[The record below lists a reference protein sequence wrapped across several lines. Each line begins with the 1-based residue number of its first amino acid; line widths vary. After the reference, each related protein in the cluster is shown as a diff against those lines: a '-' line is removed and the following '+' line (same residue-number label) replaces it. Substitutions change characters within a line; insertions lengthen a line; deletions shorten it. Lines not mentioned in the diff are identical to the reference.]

1 MLCITS
7 SQAMVRNKD
16 KYQRVIGALI
26 KKERQKR
33 HRLKE
38 LGIDYDFPGY
48 VSDIGQVL
56 IHHLC
61 HCYLTIVHVLP
72 CRLYKVEIIYLLC
85 NP

>member
-7 SQAMVRNKD
+7 SQVMVRNKD

-26 KKERQKR
+26 KKERRKG

-48 VSDIGQVL
+48 VSE
-56 IHHLC
+56 
-61 HCYLTIVHVLP
+61 Y
-72 CRLYKVEIIYLLC
+72 
-85 NP
+85 

>member
-26 KKERQKR
+26 KKERRKR
-33 HRLKE
+33 HKLKE
-38 LGIDYDFPGY
+38 LGIDFLGY

-56 IHHLC
+56 NTPSV
-61 HCYLTIVHVLP
+61 HC
-72 CRLYKVEIIYLLC
+72 
-85 NP
+85 NS

>member
-26 KKERQKR
+26 KKERRKR

-48 VSDIGQVL
+48 VSDIG
-56 IHHLC
+56 
-61 HCYLTIVHVLP
+61 HVLQYTI
-72 CRLYKVEIIYLLC
+72 RALQFL
-85 NP
+85 NGTF